1 MSAIP
6 REVTEAVET
15 LVQRMDAGDYN
26 PTPII
31 ELGAL
36 IASADGVVDAD
47 EIDTLRRILQPMLG
61 AELPADVVKFLIESS
76 GHAIE
81 AAGVDARI
89 RVVAEVLTD
98 CDAVEPAM
106 IVALG
111 VAFASVGFTAAEQ
124 AIIEKLAA
132 ETDFPRDKLAKLIER
147 MRGQYRDIEPQSARR
162 RSTESPGPRD

>member
-1 MSAIP
+1 MSAVP

-47 EIDTLRRILQPMLG
+47 EIDTIRRILQPMLG
-61 AELPADVVKFLIESS
+61 AELPADVVKFLIESA
-76 GHAIE
+76 GTAIE

-89 RVVAEVLTD
+89 GVVAEVLKD

-106 IVALG
+106 VVALG
-111 VAFASVGFTAAEQ
+111 VAFASVGFTDAERTV
-124 AIIEKLAA
+124 IEKLAA
-132 ETDFPRDKLAKLIER
+132 KAEFAPDQLAKLIER
-147 MRGQYRDIEPQSARR
+147 MRAQYQDVEPQSARR
-162 RSTESPGPRD
+162 RSTESLGPRD